1 MEGQDRARQQSALD
15 IDFTVD
21 GADMDTMRKKVPE
34 SIGFSMVQNDGDES
48 TGLPRFQRL
57 TSRDIQTI
65 HDSTHYAAVQ
75 SQSIASRSVEPALGA
90 KHRISTFSHIPSSLS
105 RQSQAYSYDQPSVPF
120 DEEDS
125 TPAEIA
131 AQGRDGLLDSNIA
144 AQGQAT
150 QSSFQADTELMQQ
163 SHRPLPTSTYHV
175 LSVEHHRDAG
185 IQPPVDAV
193 LDCALPV
200 SQPFSQS
207 TRSARR
213 SERSII
219 NTYNSPVRSMGP
231 GIPTMASLKLS
242 IPLYLRGIEQPRKG
256 GNRDLRNLSFL
267 PSPLRNEINF
277 STSDRDLPSSSS
289 EEITSVALAHASETA
304 IPSHGPEQTTTLH
317 ESEKT
322 IGEEPPR
329 QPEEAISSPQAEQA
343 ASSHELDTPLAHEP
357 NSVHT
362 TPSHELQQP
371 TCYDQSEDASSS
383 QQSEHNT
390 PSHPPSL
397 ERIVPFSTGFHA
409 GSLFK
414 PVPLDFFDE
423 NAIDLGSGD
432 QAPDKDLCVHCDAN

>member
-1 MEGQDRARQQSALD
+1 MWEVEMEGQDRARQQSALD

-21 GADMDTMRKKVPE
+21 GADMDTMRKKVLE
-34 SIGFSMVQNDGDES
+34 SIGFTMVQNDGDES
-48 TGLPRFQRL
+48 MGLPRFRRL

-105 RQSQAYSYDQPSVPF
+105 RQGQAYSYDQPSVAF

-163 SHRPLPTSTYHV
+163 SHRPLPTSPYHV

-185 IQPPVDAV
+185 IQRPASPRRRPLLDRLDDLRVPVDAV

-207 TRSARR
+207 TRSACR
-213 SERSII
+213 SERSIM

-231 GIPTMASLKLS
+231 GIPTMASLNLS
-242 IPLYLRGIEQPRKG
+242 IPLYLRPRKG

-329 QPEEAISSPQAEQA
+329 QLEEAISSPQAEQA
-343 ASSHELDTPLAHEP
+343 ASSHELEHTSLAHEP

-371 TCYDQSEDASSS
+371 TCSDQSEDASSS

-397 ERIVPFSTGFHA
+397 ERIVPCPSSPRFRFSSQRSYTS
-409 GSLFK
+409 SLYR
-414 PVPLDFFDE
+414 
-423 NAIDLGSGD
+423 
-432 QAPDKDLCVHCDAN
+432 